1 MRALGTALILCAAGA
16 GYVLRRREQ
25 LLPLRLGRALLAD
38 LSALE
43 WGVCARRAPLP
54 ELLADLEGLGARWL
68 WEPLAAALAGEEESL
83 PACWTRAADRLP
95 PPLDRHLAPLGELL
109 GAGGARLSETIGE
122 ARRALGEFLREEEAR
137 QAHQGRLTAA
147 VCLSGAGLLILVLL

>member
-1 MRALGTALILCAAGA
+1 MRALGAALILCAAGA

-54 ELLADLEGLGARWL
+54 ALLVDLEGLGAKWL
-68 WEPLAAALAGEEESL
+68 WAPLAAALEGEEESL
-83 PACWTRAADRLP
+83 SACWTRLTGRLP
-95 PPLDRHLAPLGELL
+95 PPLDRYLSPIGELL
-109 GAGGARLSETIGE
+109 GAGGTRLSETIGE
-122 ARRALGEFLREEEAR
+122 ARGALGDFLREEKDR
-137 QAHQGRLTAA
+137 QIHQGRLTAA